1 MRRFLHRAISFV
13 SLLAL
18 WLLLWGRVTP
28 ANVVGGTLAI
38 TFVLW
43 IAPAGPKVAG
53 SPEPGRFHPV
63 ATVIFAFIFLKEL
76 VLATWQVAV
85 LVVLS
90 NRVHSGVIRVQLA
103 VRSPRIATVVAN
115 AVTLTPGTMTI
126 DDEVNEDGIVLYV
139 HALDVTDPSAIRQGV
154 KTFEQLAVRS
164 FGNRHDRGALKG
176 EVTQ

>member
-1 MRRFLHRAISFV
+1 MRRFLHQAISFV

-28 ANVVGGTLAI
+28 ANVVGGSIVIA
-38 TFVLW
+38 FVLW
-43 IAPAGPKVAG
+43 AAPTGPAVAG
-53 SPEPGRFHPV
+53 SSEPGRIHPLST
-63 ATVIFAFIFLKEL
+63 AIFALVFLKEL

-85 LVVLS
+85 LVVVPD
-90 NRVHSGVIRVQLA
+90 RVQSGVIRVQLA

-126 DDEVNEDGIVLYV
+126 DDEVNDEGIVLYV
-139 HALDVTDPSAIRQGV
+139 HALDATDPSVIRQGV

-164 FGNRHDRGALKG
+164 FGNRHDRDALER
-176 EVTQ
+176 EVTK